1 MKASFRHA
9 VAFFLLLVWGCSR
22 SSLEQSLQTQGS
34 ATKGAYQQML
44 DFYRTHSTWTNP
56 GQHQAMFDGIPN
68 EISSIV
74 ESVQGV
80 LIHGGLVWLY
90 ELNPTKAQ
98 DNGFEIRK
106 TEDLLWRIN
115 SLDNADFSIHRP
127 KEKRLLVNCRQF
139 AVLTCSILRHKGIP
153 ARARAGYALYTW
165 GRGKYENHWICEY
178 WNRDEQRWIHVDAQ
192 IDAQQKKLM
201 HIDFNTL
208 DMPRGKFVTAGEG
221 WQRYRNGK
229 VKVEAFGLGGK
240 DGWNAIGWE
249 MVMPNVTCDIMAL
262 NKMELLP
269 WDVNP
274 YWVKK
279 EAEMAPEDTALIEK
293 AAILSNQVDSHL
305 GQMREFYESNPV
317 LRMGEDFEEKEQEGK
332 GFDIK

>member
-1 MKASFRHA
+1 
-9 VAFFLLLVWGCSR
+9 
-22 SSLEQSLQTQGS
+22 
-34 ATKGAYQQML
+34 ML
-44 DFYRTHSTWTNP
+44 DFYRTHSPWTDP
-56 GQHQAMFDGIPN
+56 GQHQTMFDGIPN

-115 SLDNADFSIHRP
+115 SLDNADLGVRRP
-127 KEKRLLVNCRQF
+127 KEKLLAVNCRQF
-139 AVLTCSILRHKGIP
+139 AVLTCSILRHKGVP

-178 WNRDEQRWIHVDAQ
+178 WNRDEQRWIQVDPQ

-208 DMPRGKFVTAGEG
+208 DMPRGKFITAGEG

-229 VKVEAFGLGGK
+229 VKVENFGVGG
-240 DGWNAIGWE
+240 DGGWLAIGWQ
-249 MVMPNVTCDIMAL
+249 MVMGNVTCDIMAL
-262 NKMELLP
+262 NKTELLP

-274 YWVKK
+274 YWAKK

-293 AAILSNQVDSHL
+293 AATFSNQVDSHWV
-305 GQMREFYESNPV
+305 QMREFYESNPV
-317 LRMGEDFEEKEQEGK
+317 LRMGEDFEEKEQTHTAEQSDEADRPG
-332 GFDIK
+332 